1 LSQAVKKEDN
11 LNDTSCTA
19 VGTCGD
25 ITRYMSTPETNRH
38 QKVLMDGINRI
49 LQEALT
55 CDTEEELGKI
65 CLSVAVELTRS
76 QYGFIAEIN
85 STGYL
90 RFIAKTYFPE
100 WDSFRVPYDPKGEK
114 WNIGLKAQSLY
125 GRVLLEGKP
134 LFTNDPAIH
143 PDSVGIPKGH
153 PPLHSFLGAP
163 LIQCGETF
171 GLVALAN
178 GEGGYSPRDVETLET
193 LTRSI
198 VPVLMRKRAENRL
211 RLSEEIFFKAF
222 HQSPIIMA
230 IYRISDGII
239 IDVNYNC
246 AKALGTSRET
256 MLGKSVREMGVWV
269 DPEYR
274 KEIMRRL
281 SENGYVHSLE
291 IEFRYESGKTSSNL
305 LSINTIEIEGEMCLL
320 ISSID
325 ITDRKKAEEALME
338 LSRQQFYKAF
348 YNNQNIMSIVRTED
362 GFFVDVNTVCGITGY
377 KREEIIGRSLLD
389 LTYLTR
395 EEGRSL
401 IQKVRETGCI
411 RNFEMKLRKKSGGT
425 CYTINT
431 LSLIDVAGEECLIIS
446 TMDITERKKLEDDLR
461 ESRECFYKI
470 FDNSPD
476 IGCVIRMED
485 NRFIEVNQNFSDIL
499 GYTRME
505 IIYKT
510 LEALEIEPLDQESV
524 TPFYE
529 KLKEHK
535 KLVNLP
541 VRCRAKS
548 GETIFALCSTE
559 TLFFKGQEHRLVFL
573 KDITKEMRLEAEMA
587 HLDRLHL
594 VGEMAAAIGHEVRN
608 PMTTVRGFLQLFR
621 NKPEFQQYNENLTL
635 MIEELDRANAIIT
648 EFLALARNKKLDKKR
663 EQLNKIIQN
672 LFPLLQADAMKND
685 KYISVD
691 LSEIPEL
698 LLDEKEI
705 RQLLHNLVR
714 NALEAMDPG
723 GCVTL
728 RTSATVEEVILEVH
742 DEGPG
747 IPSEVLPRLGTP
759 FFTTKESGTGM
770 GLAICYS
777 IAERHNAKIDVE
789 SGPGGT
795 TFFVRFKVN

>member
-1 LSQAVKKEDN
+1 
-11 LNDTSCTA
+11 
-19 VGTCGD
+19 
-25 ITRYMSTPETNRH
+25 M
-38 QKVLMDGINRI
+38 
-49 LQEALT
+49 
-55 CDTEEELGKI
+55 
-65 CLSVAVELTRS
+65 
-76 QYGFIAEIN
+76 
-85 STGYL
+85 
-90 RFIAKTYFPE
+90 
-100 WDSFRVPYDPKGEK
+100 
-114 WNIGLKAQSLY
+114 
-125 GRVLLEGKP
+125 
-134 LFTNDPAIH
+134 
-143 PDSVGIPKGH
+143 
-153 PPLHSFLGAP
+153 
-163 LIQCGETF
+163 
-171 GLVALAN
+171 
-178 GEGGYSPRDVETLET
+178 
-193 LTRSI
+193 
-198 VPVLMRKRAENRL
+198 
-211 RLSEEIFFKAF
+211 
-222 HQSPIIMA
+222 
-230 IYRISDGII
+230 
-239 IDVNYNC
+239 
-246 AKALGTSRET
+246 
-256 MLGKSVREMGVWV
+256 
-269 DPEYR
+269 
-274 KEIMRRL
+274 
-281 SENGYVHSLE
+281 
-291 IEFRYESGKTSSNL
+291 
-305 LSINTIEIEGEMCLL
+305 L

-348 YNNQNIMSIVRTED
+348 YNNQNIMSIVRTKD
-362 GFFVDVNTVCGITGY
+362 GTFIDVNNVWGITKY

-401 IQKVRETGCI
+401 IQKVRETGCM

-431 LSLIDVAGEECLIIS
+431 LSLIDIEGEECLIIS

-470 FDNSPD
+470 FENSPD

-499 GYTRME
+499 GYTREEM
-505 IIYKT
+505 IYQT

-535 KLVNLP
+535 KLVNLS

-573 KDITKEMRLEAEMA
+573 KDITREMRLEAEMA

-714 NALEAMDPG
+714 NALEAMDLG

-742 DEGPG
+742 DEGSG
-747 IPSEVLPRLGTP
+747 IPSEVLARLGTP

-777 IAERHNAKIDVE
+777 IAERHNAKIDVD
-789 SGPGGT
+789 SDPGGT
-795 TFFVRFKVN
+795 TFFVRFKAD